1 MPAPDYQR
9 ELDAAVAV
17 ARRAGALIRQH
28 AGDAAGV
35 RQKGVHD
42 LVTDIDEAAQR
53 LIVGALGAACPDIGV
68 LAEEGT
74 SDADL
79 RARRGDTDGA
89 RWIIDPIDGT
99 TNFTRGLAP
108 YCVSIAL
115 EDRGELVL
123 GVVYEIAADEMFAAV
138 RGRGL
143 TLNGVSAGVSATDT
157 LDRSLLTTGF
167 PFRYFWYED
176 EYINVLRA
184 FMRTTLGVR
193 RPGSAA
199 ADLAYVACGRC
210 DAFFEAGLAPWDL
223 AAGVVL
229 VREGGGCVTDLEG
242 ADTLPFGGQI
252 LAANET
258 LHALMLETTRPL
270 GAAFAAGIRV
280 RQDDEGTQ
288 T

>member
-9 ELDAAVAV
+9 ELDAAVAA
-17 ARRAGALIRQH
+17 ARRAGAHIRRH
-28 AGDAAGV
+28 AGNAAGV

-42 LVTDIDEAAQR
+42 LVTDVDEAAQR
-53 LIVGALGAACPDIGV
+53 LIVGDLGAACPDIAV

-79 RARRGDTDGA
+79 RARRGDTEGA

-115 EDRGELVL
+115 EDRGDLVL
-123 GVVYEIAADEMFAAV
+123 GVVYEITADEMFAAV

-143 TLNGVSAGVSATDT
+143 TLNGAPAEVSGTDT
-157 LDRSLLTTGF
+157 LARSLVTTGF
-167 PFRYFWYED
+167 PFRHFWYED
-176 EYINVLRA
+176 EYLDVLRQ

-229 VREGGGCVTDLEG
+229 VREGGGLVTDLEG
-242 ADTLPFGGQI
+242 RDTLPFSGQI
-252 LAANET
+252 LAANEPI
-258 LHALMLETTRPL
+258 HALMLAQTDAL
-270 GAAFAAGIRV
+270 GAAYAAGLRA
-280 RQDDEGTQ
+280 RADDEGE
-288 T
+288 

>member
-9 ELDAAVAV
+9 ELDAAIAA
-17 ARRAGALIRQH
+17 ARRAGAHIRRH

-42 LVTDIDEAAQR
+42 LVTDVDEAAQR
-53 LIVGALGAACPDIGV
+53 MIVGDLSAACPEIAV

-79 RARRGDTDGA
+79 RARRGDIDGA

-115 EDRGELVL
+115 EDEGVLVL
-123 GVVYEIAADEMFAAV
+123 GVVYEITADEMFAAV
-138 RGRGL
+138 RGHGL
-143 TLNGVSAGVSATDT
+143 TLNGVPARVSATDT
-157 LDRSLLTTGF
+157 LARSLITTGF
-167 PFRYFWYED
+167 PFRHFWYED
-176 EYINVLRA
+176 EYLDVLRQ

-199 ADLAYVACGRC
+199 ADLAYGACGRC

-229 VREGGGCVTDLEG
+229 VREGGGLVTDLEG
-242 ADTLPFGGQI
+242 ADTLPFSGQV

-258 LHALMLETTRPL
+258 IYALMLKETKML
-270 GAAFAAGIRV
+270 GAAYAAGLRSHA
-280 RQDDEGTQ
+280 DDEG
-288 T
+288 